1 MKYYVLYCSER
12 PVVMHM
18 SSQTASIEVEEQFF
32 HDEEYEEF
40 SDETLFYAEALGTE
54 NIFNFE
60 NKENP
65 LNYNIKGNKMKCNIL
80 EKMST

>member
-1 MKYYVLYCSER
+1 
-12 PVVMHM
+12 MHM

-65 LNYNIKGNKMKCNIL
+65 LNYNTKGNKIKFDFFGKYVNL
-80 EKMST
+80 T